1 MSEESSSND
10 DGPFERFMLGEY
22 SNLAQAFF
30 SAGTTIT
37 QFFQYYLIALG
48 VPLTAAGIAVK
59 VSTGTIDIQQLEQST
74 VAGPLG
80 WFFVIV
86 GVVGWLIA
94 GYITNLRLDAL
105 LYARSVNGICN
116 YFYTLEDLPREIE
129 VRYRVL
135 PRDVDQ
141 PGLFEPR
148 FFLFVVLSFALL
160 NGVYIALG
168 LILLTNGRFVVT
180 VGVFAV
186 SVIAHVVLYAFL
198 ADRRKSDY
206 EQYRDKFL
214 HPEDPKG
221 ARAGPA

>member
-1 MSEESSSND
+1 MAEPSTSY

-59 VSTGTIDIQQLEQST
+59 VSTGTIDVQQLEQSR

-105 LYARSVNGICN
+105 LYAHSVNGIRN
-116 YFYTLEDLPREIE
+116 YFYTLKDLPREIE

-168 LILLTNGRFVVT
+168 LILLTHGRFVVT

-186 SVIAHVVLYAFL
+186 SVIAHVVLYALL

-214 HPEDPKG
+214 HAEDAMG
-221 ARAGPA
+221 SRAAPV